1 MTPKRMGPQEG
12 FDIDARPN
20 SRCVRCCFYLCLC
33 FGWLDRPTLGMV
45 DRYIYARVVY
55 FRKARKAA
63 AAAVTGDGAGW
74 GEDGR
79 PSKLQQR
86 RDKRAAKAV
95 EEKMRRLKTRT
106 FSKAGLLNRGAGGAR
121 EGEDE
126 LQCEHFLACSGC
138 FFQAGYVRGSGGGVN
153 GVRLRAVQHRR
164 SVPFTRPQFFQ
175 RRHHLYIH
183 PHQHT
188 PPIKLKG

>member
-1 MTPKRMGPQEG
+1 M
-12 FDIDARPN
+12 
-20 SRCVRCCFYLCLC
+20 
-33 FGWLDRPTLGMV
+33 
-45 DRYIYARVVY
+45 
-55 FRKARKAA
+55 
-63 AAAVTGDGAGW
+63 TGDGSGW

-106 FSKAGLLNRGAGGAR
+106 FSKAGLLLNRGAGG

-138 FFQAGYVRGSGGGVN
+138 FFRAGYVR
-153 GVRLRAVQHRR
+153 
-164 SVPFTRPQFFQ
+164 
-175 RRHHLYIH
+175 
-183 PHQHT
+183 
-188 PPIKLKG
+188 